1 MTMFVG
7 RHPELGTLGQIA
19 GAATAGDVAA
29 AVVVGDPGS
38 GKSRLL
44 AEVMAR
50 TEGAN
55 RLSVVGYEPERDV
68 PLAAAAQLL
77 RALTDAG
84 PASRR
89 LETLVFEA
97 PSKERSA
104 LEPVRIFEA
113 AHRALRTLGLTV
125 VAADDLQWVD
135 DLSLALCHYLV
146 RGAEATGPPL
156 ALIAVARP
164 SPNSASFAASLAQVL
179 PPERVA
185 SLELG
190 PLAPDEALELVHA
203 LAPRTGEP
211 AARELV
217 EKSGGSPFWLESLV
231 RMAGAEVDAGRLV
244 TTRLRGASA
253 DAGELL
259 ALLAVAGRPVT
270 LADAADLNE
279 WQPERIEH
287 AAGELAS
294 RGIAVEA
301 GGTVRLAHDLI
312 RAAAVEAIPEERRRD
327 VHRRVGEWLAQ
338 IAGSDVGRLREAL
351 GHMHAAG
358 LPTLDFATRLVGSP
372 QRTLLGADGLRLLG
386 SIADDADPFDADAL
400 ALHEE
405 VAALATALS
414 EHEEALRRWSL
425 VGERAEAPS
434 KRASALL
441 EASKAAFALHRL
453 ENAHALLARSRELDE
468 GDDLLA
474 LEQTTHEAAI
484 RLWLERDTTT
494 GRVVSR
500 KAVSAATRLAE
511 HAGGVARLGARE
523 RRAYLNALQTE
534 YETAMQNA
542 DAETMLTSAQAWE
555 EGARGFDLENALESS
570 LARANAFE
578 WAGEL
583 REYAERARTVW
594 DEGHRHVLP
603 RLTLDAGVHLAR
615 GLLNLGD
622 LIEAERVIR
631 ETGELAERVGDIAR
645 GRSPVARVACHVAL
659 ERGDPWAA
667 LEQLELHSA
676 EENEHQRL
684 KWHADAAV
692 WNARLR
698 GVEGAPSVEA
708 HVATGQES
716 ATKVGCPRCE
726 AELELRAAE
735 AFALIGKRDRAQELL
750 ARWDRRGRR
759 ELGDHGHLIRSR
771 ATGLAQAETAR
782 RIAQLEEASAAAN
795 ESPYV
800 LEALWTRLALGVAL
814 AEADRERA
822 VAELTELATVAEER
836 GAGTVEALTTQALR
850 GLGVR
855 TWRRRPAAG
864 ALTKREREIA
874 GLVAA
879 GASNPEIAQQLFLS
893 RNTVERHVSNVL
905 RKVGVRNRAE
915 LAARVAEL
923 EIHGAP

>member
-7 RHPELGTLGQIA
+7 RHPELATLGQIA

-50 TEGAN
+50 TEAAN
-55 RLSVVGYEPERDV
+55 GLSVVGYEPERDV

-77 RALTDAG
+77 RALTDAA
-84 PASRR
+84 PAGRR
-89 LETLVFEA
+89 LETLVFEG

-358 LPTLDFATRLVGSP
+358 LPTLEFATRLVRSP
-372 QRTLLGADGLRLLG
+372 QRTLLGEDGLRLLA

-400 ALHEE
+400 ALDEE

-494 GRVVSR
+494 GRVVAR
-500 KAVSAATRLAE
+500 KAVSAANRLAE

-570 LARANAFE
+570 LARASASD
-578 WAGEL
+578 WAGQP

-603 RLTLDAGVHLAR
+603 QLTLDAGVHLAR

-676 EENEHQRL
+676 EENDEHRRL
-684 KWHADAAV
+684 KWESDAAV

-698 GVEGAPSVEA
+698 GVDGAPAVEA
-708 HVATGQES
+708 HVATGQEY

-735 AFALIGKRDRAQELL
+735 AFALIGKHDRAQELL
-750 ARWDRRGRR
+750 ARLDRRGRR
-759 ELGDHGHLIRSR
+759 ELLVRLIKSR
-771 ATGLAQAETAR
+771 ATGLAEAEMAR
-782 RIAQLEEASAAAN
+782 RIAQLEEATAAAN
-795 ESPYV
+795 ESLYV

-836 GAGTVEALTTQALR
+836 GAGTVGALTTQALR

-915 LAARVAEL
+915 LAARVAER
-923 EIHGAP
+923 EVHGPP